1 MKEIKHLRES
11 LFETIDALKNKENP
25 MEIDRAKAI
34 ADVARVI
41 VDSAKAEVDFLRVTG
56 RKTGTGF
63 IPAEENPLLQKPS
76 GAPAAVL
83 KAPEGKGYS
92 GTPRL
97 GHG

>member
-11 LFETIDALKNKENP
+11 LFETIEALKSKENP

-56 RKTGTGF
+56 KKNGTGF
-63 IPAEENPLLQKPS
+63 IPMEEDPRLTKPP
-76 GAPAAVL
+76 GAPAPRLAGE
-83 KAPEGKGYS
+83 KTGYS
-92 GTPRL
+92 GTPKL